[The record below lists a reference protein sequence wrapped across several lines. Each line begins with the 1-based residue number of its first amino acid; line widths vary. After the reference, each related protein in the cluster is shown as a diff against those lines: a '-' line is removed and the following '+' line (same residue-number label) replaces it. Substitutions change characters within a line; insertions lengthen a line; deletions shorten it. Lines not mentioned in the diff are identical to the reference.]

1 MASAQRIG
9 NEWCL
14 GVGSYKSNS
23 NEKYR
28 HWHPPKENQI
38 TPQPTITVTSLLRPF
53 SSVPK
58 AAFVERFNCIC
69 INFCFRRSSL
79 SLATSHW
86 LPTIGRM
93 TVSMEHS
100 SWMAVTLTRS
110 SDARSCPQNSQSR
123 RSWSAT
129 FLMRVIR
136 WRKQYRY
143 LLFTDCPTDWMT
155 DARTDVWTD
164 SMIACVP
171 GRRRGWKGSSIPFR
185 SLSDACYAG

>member
-1 MASAQRIG
+1 MG
-9 NEWCL
+9 NIATDTNQ
-14 GVGSYKSNS
+14 K
-23 NEKYR
+23 K
-28 HWHPPKENQI
+28 KQI
-38 TPQPTITVTSLLRPF
+38 TPQPTITATSLLRPF

-58 AAFVERFNCIC
+58 SAFVERFDCIC
-69 INFCFRRSSL
+69 NNFCFRRSSL

-86 LPTIGRM
+86 QPTIGRM

-136 WRKQYRY
+136 WRRQYRY
-143 LLFTDCPTDWMT
+143 LLFTDCMTDWMT
-155 DARTDVWTD
+155 DPVLDRCTNWRVDWLTD
-164 SMIACVP
+164 S
-171 GRRRGWKGSSIPFR
+171 RTHW
-185 SLSDACYAG
+185 